1 MKFFSF
7 FGVMILPIINLVLFF
22 TYLLHPSLTPWEP
35 RWLLSPPQYLFPS
48 VCSFSSCLP
57 SQYTHGLL
65 FHLMIQEF
73 CQLWQELKA
82 MGFLLLWK
90 LSPLPGILEEG
101 VYWRSSE
108 QLEERGSLVQGAL
121 LAWNVPWR

>member
-1 MKFFSF
+1 
-7 FGVMILPIINLVLFF
+7 
-22 TYLLHPSLTPWEP
+22 
-35 RWLLSPPQYLFPS
+35 
-48 VCSFSSCLP
+48 
-57 SQYTHGLL
+57 
-65 FHLMIQEF
+65 
-73 CQLWQELKA
+73 

-121 LAWNVPWR
+121 LAWNVPGR